1 MTDHETLFLEEDSV
15 ILLKDLVE
23 QFAAESTL
31 PEIFDSRMDFDG
43 FSSVLKDLMTRDL
56 ADVIVTID
64 EQMMP
69 IGVLI
74 FTATPNLFT
83 GDIEARELVWYVKPE
98 YRGTRIAFDLF
109 KAFEISAVDDFNAKL
124 LIMTHLEVSMP
135 EKLKKVYKRRGY
147 QPLETNYMKRV

>member
-83 GDIEARELVWYVKPE
+83 GDI
-98 YRGTRIAFDLF
+98 
-109 KAFEISAVDDFNAKL
+109 
-124 LIMTHLEVSMP
+124 
-135 EKLKKVYKRRGY
+135 
-147 QPLETNYMKRV
+147 